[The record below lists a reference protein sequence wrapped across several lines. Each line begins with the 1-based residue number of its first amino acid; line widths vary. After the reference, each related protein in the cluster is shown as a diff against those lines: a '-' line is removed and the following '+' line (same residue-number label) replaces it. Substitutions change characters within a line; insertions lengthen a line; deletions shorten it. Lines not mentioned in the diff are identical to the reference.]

1 MKETAVY
8 QYDDLEGAAQ
18 RILFEGGEGPD
29 R

>member
-1 MKETAVY
+1 MH